1 MKRIPRLLL
10 VAGAALLGAVALVQ
24 VNSAPSAQVIEIL
37 SPAGPAKVV
46 RAGRPLFFAIHAA
59 GPNGVT
65 SIELLLDGRRV
76 AERAVSG
83 APSLNTVLRW
93 QPDAD
98 GDFVIVAQ
106 AADRA
111 GQRWRSAPLTLA
123 VRGAAGPLGSMIQVP
138 AGAFI
143 MGNDAG
149 NDDERPARLVR
160 MPGFEIDRYEV
171 TVGEFRAF
179 VQATNYRTL
188 AEQAGR
194 PWHETWRADE
204 VGTRFDHPVR
214 YVSWW
219 DADKYCRWL
228 GKRLPT
234 EAEWEY
240 AARGGDGRLYPW
252 GNDFDPARVPGP
264 DDTAPVGSVLGNL
277 SPFGAYDMAGNVWEW
292 VNDWYRPDYYAQGQD
307 DNPQGPAQADQRVI
321 RGSSFTNPPQD
332 LRTTRRIKDDPG
344 SAHRDVGF
352 RCAR

>member
-1 MKRIPRLLL
+1 MRISARSVIAIAWVASAL
-10 VAGAALLGAVALVQ
+10 VMAGAAPAAEP
-24 VNSAPSAQVIEIL
+24 APTVEIL
-37 SPAGPAKVV
+37 SPAGARLA

-59 GPNGVT
+59 SPAGLARV
-65 SIELLLDGRRV
+65 ELLADDQP
-76 AERAVSG
+76 AVSRSLNG
-83 APSLNTVLRW
+83 AARLNTVLRW

-98 GDFVIVAQ
+98 GDFTITAQVI
-106 AADRA
+106 DRA
-111 GQRWRSAPLTLA
+111 GRRERSAPISLA
-123 VRGAAGPLGSMIQVP
+123 VRGANGPLGSMIQVP
-138 AGAFI
+138 AGAFV
-143 MGNDAG
+143 MGDDAG
-149 NDDERPARLVR
+149 NDDEKPARAVR
-160 MPGFEIDRYEV
+160 MPDFKIDRYEV

-194 PWHETWRADE
+194 PWNETWRVDE
-204 VGTRFDHPVR
+204 VGARFDHPVR

-240 AARGGDGRLYPW
+240 AARGSDGRAYPW
-252 GNDFDPARVPGP
+252 GDNFDPSRVPGP
-264 DDTAPVGSVLGNL
+264 RDTAPVGVYLANQ

-292 VNDWYRPDYYAQGQD
+292 VNDWYRPDYYAQGQN
-307 DNPQGPAQADQRVI
+307 DNPPGPAQADQRVI
-321 RGSSFTNPPQD
+321 RGGSFTNLPQD

>member
-1 MKRIPRLLL
+1 MRALARLLL
-10 VAGAALLGAVALVQ
+10 IFAAGLLGAAALMRVGA
-24 VNSAPSAQVIEIL
+24 APSVPVVEIL
-37 SPAGPAKVV
+37 SPAERAKPV
-46 RAGRPLFFAIHAA
+46 RAGQPLFFAIHASS
-59 GPNGVT
+59 PNGVT
-65 SIELLLDGRRV
+65 SVALLVDGRPV
-76 AERAVSG
+76 AERALSG
-83 APSLNTVLRW
+83 AVSLNTVLRW

-98 GDFVIVAQ
+98 GNFALVAQ

-111 GQRWRSAPLTLA
+111 GQRWRSAPLILA
-123 VRGAAGPLGSMIQVP
+123 VRGADGPLGSMIQVP
-138 AGAFI
+138 AGAFV

-149 NDDERPARLVR
+149 NDDEKPARLVR
-160 MPGFEIDRYEV
+160 MPSFEIDRYEV

-188 AEQAGR
+188 AEQGGR
-194 PWHETWRADE
+194 PWQETWRADE
-204 VGTRFDHPVR
+204 VGARFDHPVR

-240 AARGGDGRLYPW
+240 AARGGDARLYPW
-252 GNDFDPARVPGP
+252 GNGFDPARVAGP
-264 DDTAPVGSVLGNL
+264 DDTVPVGTFLTNR

-292 VNDWYRPDYYAQGQD
+292 VNDWYRPDYYAQGQG

-321 RGSSFTNPPQD
+321 RGGSFTNPPQD
-332 LRTTRRIKDDPG
+332 LRATRRIKDDPG

>member
-1 MKRIPRLLL
+1 MKRLPRLLL
-10 VAGAALLGAVALVQ
+10 VAGAVLLGAAVLAQ
-24 VNSAPSAQVIEIL
+24 VNSAPSTQVIEIL
-37 SPAGPAKVV
+37 SPAAGPAKVV
-46 RAGRPLFFAIHAA
+46 RAGRLLFFAIHAA

-65 SIELLLDGRRV
+65 SVELLLDGRRV

-93 QPDAD
+93 
-98 GDFVIVAQ
+98 
-106 AADRA
+106 
-111 GQRWRSAPLTLA
+111 RSAPLTLA
-123 VRGAAGPLGSMIQVP
+123 VRGAAGPLGSMIQVL
-138 AGAFI
+138 AGAFV

-149 NDDERPARLVR
+149 NDDERPACLVR
-160 MPGFEIDRYEV
+160 MPSFEIDRYEV

-179 VQATNYRTL
+179 VQATNHRTL

-204 VGTRFDHPVR
+204 VGARFDHPVR

-252 GNDFDPARVPGP
+252 GNDFDTARVPGL
-264 DDTAPVGSVLGNL
+264 DDTAPVGSALGNL

-292 VNDWYRPDYYAQGQD
+292 VNDWYRLDYYAQGQD

-321 RGSSFTNPPQD
+321 RGGSFTNPPQD
-332 LRTTRRIKDDPG
+332 LRTNRRIKDDPG